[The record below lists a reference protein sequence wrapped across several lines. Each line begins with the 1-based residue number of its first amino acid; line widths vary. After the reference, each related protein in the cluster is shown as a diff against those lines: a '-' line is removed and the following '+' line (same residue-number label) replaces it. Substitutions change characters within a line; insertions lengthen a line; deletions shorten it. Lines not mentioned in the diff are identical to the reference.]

1 MIPGSPALPRKASPR
16 VEDQTAAT
24 NLTATP
30 ARTTRG
36 PVRDQRVTRSDNIK
50 LAGLDGIVGLHLGI
64 GHSLLVQRLD
74 PKLKALGLTA
84 KQVTIM
90 WLVEANPEITQI
102 EIGRFLAIERSTI
115 HQFTRSLVKNG
126 MIGVVQSETDGR
138 SSRIEL
144 TDKGRENLARARKII
159 ISHEAENTAQL
170 TPIERRQLL
179 DLLFKLGGAM
189 TSG

>member
-1 MIPGSPALPRKASPR
+1 MAGLSAPQESHPF
-16 VEDQTAAT
+16 VEDQIASPAPIATARA
-24 NLTATP
+24 
-30 ARTTRG
+30 AREPLREGRTS
-36 PVRDQRVTRSDNIK
+36 RSDNIK
-50 LAGLDGIVGLHLGI
+50 LAGLEGIVGLHLGI
-64 GHSLLVQRLD
+64 GHSLVVQPRD
-74 PKLKALGLTA
+74 HKLKALGLTA

-90 WLVEANPEITQI
+90 WLVEANPAITQI

-126 MIGVVQSETDGR
+126 MIRVVQSETDGR

-144 TDKGRENLARARKII
+144 TDKGRDSLARARKVII
-159 ISHEAENTAQL
+159 AHEAENTAQL
-170 TPIERRQLL
+170 TPIERRLLL

>member
-1 MIPGSPALPRKASPR
+1 MAAACAPQESCRP
-16 VEDQTAAT
+16 VEDQIVTSAAS
-24 NLTATP
+24 A
-30 ARTTRG
+30 ARPTRE
-36 PVRDQRVTRSDNIK
+36 PTREMRTTRSDNIK
-50 LAGLDGIVGLHLGI
+50 LAGLEGIVGLHLGI

-90 WLVEANPEITQI
+90 WLVEANPDITQI

-115 HQFTRSLVKNG
+115 HQFTRSLIKNG
-126 MIGVVQSETDGR
+126 MIRVVQSETDGR

-144 TDKGRENLARARKII
+144 TDKGRDSLARARKVII
-159 ISHEAENTAQL
+159 AHEAENTAQL
-170 TPIERRQLL
+170 TPIERRLLL